1 MKSKCIT
8 ANWRIVIGLFFLAVL
23 SGCIRPEK
31 ADLIIHNA
39 VIYSVDDNFTV
50 YEAMAVSDGKIIEL
64 GKENQILN
72 KYSATEKIDAQKG
85 IIYPGFIDAHCHFL
99 GYGLSLQQVD
109 LVGAQSMTEMVDRCK
124 KFVTE
129 GKAQNEWIVGRG
141 WDNHLWDN
149 QEFPTFNELNEA
161 FPDRPVLLR
170 RVDGHGALANL
181 KALQLADITSE
192 TLINGGHIEVLDGQ
206 LTGMLMDNAVDLVLS
221 KIPSAGETEKRQA
234 VLDAQKKCF
243 EYGLTT
249 VTDAGLE
256 KSDVVLLEK
265 LEKAGD
271 LMMNIYVMLS
281 DNEVNYRYFVDTI
294 GKPYA
299 TERLHIG
306 GFKFYSD
313 GSLGSKSACLKRPY
327 YDSSSTV
334 FNYGFLLKDQAYFY
348 EKAKL
353 MYDRG
358 FQMCTHAIGDSAVKI
373 ILDTYAKVLL
383 ETNDR
388 RWRIEHAQV
397 VDSFDFDKFRTY
409 SIIPSVQ
416 PTHATSDML
425 WAVKLLG
432 NRSKNSYAYKQLLSQ
447 NGLIAL
453 GTDFPIERI
462 SPIETFYAAVA
473 RKNLKGYPKNGF
485 QIENALSR
493 TEALKGM
500 TIWAALANFEEKE
513 KGSLEVGKR
522 ADFVILSTDL
532 LQCEEDDILK
542 TTIHSTYISGKRVY

>member
-1 MKSKCIT
+1 MKNSQWIY
-8 ANWRIVIGLFFLAVL
+8 AMFSIFLMTN
-23 SGCIRPEK
+23 CIRPEK

-39 VIYSVDDNFTV
+39 TIYSVDDDFNV
-50 YEAMAVSDGKIIEL
+50 YEAMVITDGRIVEL

-72 KYSATEKIDAQKG
+72 KYSAIEKIDAKKAF
-85 IIYPGFIDAHCHFL
+85 IYPGFIDAHCHFL

-109 LVGAQSMTEMVDRCK
+109 LVGVQSMEEMVKRCTDY
-124 KFVTE
+124 VQQSQLTT
-129 GKAQNEWIVGRG
+129 EWIVGRG
-141 WDNHLWDN
+141 WDNHLWKN
-149 QEFPTFNELNEA
+149 QGFPTNEQLNKT
-161 FPDRPVLLR
+161 FPNTPVLLR
-170 RVDGHGALANL
+170 RIDGHGALANQ
-181 KALQLADITSE
+181 KALDMAGITHE
-192 TLINGGHIEVLDGQ
+192 TIVSGGHVEVLNGQ
-206 LTGMLMDNAVDLVLS
+206 LTGMLMDNAVDRVLS
-221 KIPSAGETEKRQA
+221 ILPPPGDNEKRQV

-256 KSDVVLLEK
+256 KSDVILLEK

-281 DNEVNYRYFVDTI
+281 DNEINYGYFVDTI
-294 GKPYA
+294 GKPYR
-299 TERLHIG
+299 TERLNIG

-327 YDSSSTV
+327 YDSTATTL
-334 FNYGFLLKDQAYFY
+334 NYGFLLKDQQYFY
-348 EKAKL
+348 EKAVL
-353 MYDRG
+353 MYERG
-358 FQMCTHAIGDSAVKI
+358 FQMCTHAIGDSAVKV
-373 ILDTYAKVLL
+373 ILDTYAKVLK

-397 VDSFDFDKFRTY
+397 VDSSDFSMFRTF

-432 NRSKNSYAYKQLLSQ
+432 NRSKNSYAYKQLLQQ

-473 RKNLKGYPKNGF
+473 RKNLNGYPKNGF

-493 TEALKGM
+493 EEALKGM
-500 TIWAALANFEEKE
+500 TIWAALANFEDTE
-513 KGSLEVGKR
+513 KGSLEKGKR
-522 ADFVILSTDL
+522 ADFVILSNDL
-532 LQCEEDDILK
+532 LQCEEEDILNTLVK
-542 TTIHSTYISGKRVY
+542 STYISGRRVY

>member
-1 MKSKCIT
+1 MNSVVYIT
-8 ANWRIVIGLFFLAVL
+8 LILLMVL
-23 SGCIRPEK
+23 TSCVRPEK

-50 YEAMAVSDGKIIEL
+50 HEAMVITDGIVVEM

-72 KYSATEKIDAQKG
+72 KYSAAEKIDAKKAFV
-85 IIYPGFIDAHCHFL
+85 YPGFIDAHCHFL

-109 LVGAQSMTEMVDRCK
+109 LIGVQSMEEMVSRCK
-124 KFVTE
+124 EFSSQLTSTTD
-129 GKAQNEWIVGRG
+129 WIVGRG
-141 WDNHLWDN
+141 WDNHLWKNKD
-149 QEFPTFNELNEA
+149 FPNFEQINEA
-161 FPDRPVLLR
+161 FPNQLVLLR
-170 RVDGHGALANL
+170 RIDGHGALANA
-181 KALQLADITSE
+181 KALEMAGINEQSV
-192 TLINGGHIEVLDGQ
+192 INGGHIEVLDGK
-206 LTGMLMDNAVDLVLS
+206 LTGMLMDNAVDRVLAI
-221 KIPSAGETEKRQA
+221 IPPPGETEKRQA
-234 VLDAQKKCF
+234 VLAAQKKCF
-243 EYGLTT
+243 EHGLTT
-249 VTDAGLE
+249 VTDAGLD

-271 LMMNIYVMLS
+271 LYMNIYIMLS
-281 DNEVNYRYFVDTI
+281 DNEINYNYFVDTI
-294 GKPYA
+294 GKPYR
-299 TERLHIG
+299 THRLNIG

-327 YDSSSTV
+327 YDSSSTTL
-334 FNYGFLLKDQAYFY
+334 NYGFLLKDQAYFY
-348 EKAKL
+348 EKAL
-353 MYDRG
+353 IMYERG
-358 FQMCTHAIGDSAVKI
+358 FQMCTHAIGDSAVKV
-373 ILDTYAKVLL
+373 ILDTYAKVLK

-397 VDSFDFDKFRTY
+397 VDSVDFSKFRTY
-409 SIIPSVQ
+409 SILPSVQ

-432 NRSKNSYAYKQLLSQ
+432 NRSKNGYAYKQLLDQ
-447 NGLIAL
+447 NGIIAL

-473 RKNLKGYPKNGF
+473 RKNLNGYPKNGF

-493 TEALKGM
+493 IEALKGM
-500 TIWAALANFEEKE
+500 TIWAALANFEDKD

-522 ADFVILSTDL
+522 ADFVLLTTDL

-542 TTIHSTYISGKRVY
+542 TTIQSTYISGKRVY